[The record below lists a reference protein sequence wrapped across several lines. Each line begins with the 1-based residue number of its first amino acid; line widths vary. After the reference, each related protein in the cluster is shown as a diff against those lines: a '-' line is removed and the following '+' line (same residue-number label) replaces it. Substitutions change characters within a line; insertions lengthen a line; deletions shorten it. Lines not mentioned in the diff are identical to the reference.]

1 MLLSAV
7 DDIIFQ
13 YIFNTLNQFTLFV
26 THIDKEKSNSS
37 HYLKINITLEL
48 CLLKKF
54 LLIEF

>member
-26 THIDKEKSNSS
+26 THIDKEKCNSF

-54 LLIEF
+54 L

>member
-7 DDIIFQ
+7 DDNIFQ

-48 CLLKKF
+48 CLLQKI
-54 LLIEF
+54 LIN